1 MGEKVLGTVK
11 VLGPG
16 CHRCQETKRLVRN
29 ALSELQLAAD
39 VQEVKDP
46 KEIAKHGVL
55 VTPVLI
61 INDEI
66 VSQGKIPK
74 YEEVKKWFLDRAPK
88 EQVRSG
94 VTEE

>member
-1 MGEKVLGTVK
+1 MSVKMFGTVK

-16 CHRCQETKRLVRN
+16 CPRCQETKRLVMN
-29 ALSELQLAAD
+29 ALSELKLVAE

-46 KEIAKHGVL
+46 KEIARHGVMF
-55 VTPVLI
+55 TPAVI

-74 YEEVKKWFLDRAPK
+74 YEEVKKWFLDRASK
-88 EQVRSG
+88 
-94 VTEE
+94 